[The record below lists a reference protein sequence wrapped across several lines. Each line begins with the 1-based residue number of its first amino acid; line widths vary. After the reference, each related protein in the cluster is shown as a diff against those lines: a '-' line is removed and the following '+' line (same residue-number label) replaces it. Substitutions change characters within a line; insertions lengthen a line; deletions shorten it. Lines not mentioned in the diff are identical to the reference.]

1 MSDAPVLFTRDGG
14 VGVLTI
20 NRPASLNALNS
31 ATLQAI
37 ADQLA
42 TLAKE
47 SELRCLIVTGS
58 GEKAFVAGADIS
70 EMVDKDEPA
79 GRAFGQAGQ
88 ASFAALE
95 ALGVPTIAAVN
106 GFALGGGCELAL
118 ACDFIYASSKAKFG
132 QPEIKLGVIPGF
144 GGTQRLLRR
153 VGNAIAREMI
163 YTGKMID
170 AQEALRIGLVNAVFE
185 PTELLTKAQ
194 ETAKTIA
201 SMAPLAMAEAK
212 RVLLGGEDT
221 PLVDAIAREAE
232 AFGRCFSTSDQKE
245 GMQAFLA
252 KRPPKFTGA

>member
-1 MSDAPVLFTRDGG
+1 MSDALVLLTRDGG
-14 VGVLTI
+14 VATLTI
-20 NRPASLNALNS
+20 NRPASLNALNG

-37 ADQLA
+37 KAELGVVAAD
-42 TLAKE
+42 
-47 SELRCLIVTGS
+47 SGIRCLIVTGA

-88 ASFAALE
+88 AAFAALE
-95 ALGVPTIAAVN
+95 GLSIPTIAAVN

-118 ACDFIYASSKAKFG
+118 ACDFIYASTKAKFG

-153 VGNAIAREMI
+153 VGNAVARELTF
-163 YTGKMID
+163 TGKMID

-185 PTELLTKAQ
+185 PADLIAKAQ

-201 SMAPLAMAEAK
+201 SLAPKAMAEAK
-212 RVLLGGEDT
+212 QVLLDGEDA
-221 PLVDAIAREAE
+221 PLTEAIAREAE

-245 GMQAFLA
+245 GMRAFLA
-252 KRPPKFTGA
+252 KRPPNFTGA